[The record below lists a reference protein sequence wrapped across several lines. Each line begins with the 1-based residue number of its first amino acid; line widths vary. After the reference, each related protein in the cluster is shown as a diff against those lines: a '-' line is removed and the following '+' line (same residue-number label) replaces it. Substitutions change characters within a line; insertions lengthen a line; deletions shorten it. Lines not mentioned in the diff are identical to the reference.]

1 MTLRR
6 KMTLQIGA
14 MLVALLLVGA
24 AAVWGLNGLRQ
35 DYGVA
40 LEGYQ
45 RLRQLYEASS
55 HLKTAQR
62 LLRMHAQTLGVARE
76 EVSAAAMSFDQ
87 PPAPPGAGWDVED
100 VAADAAVRSALRE
113 LAVRLHAPQPDGVAP
128 EQVAA
133 EAVDAINDV
142 LARIPTL
149 AAGIRRTT
157 ESRQAMAQ
165 DKRQATVRIVAA
177 LAAAAVV
184 AGLALGAWQ
193 YRSVIRP
200 LRQLGAGVRRIAAGQ
215 FRGRVEPTGGDEFAA
230 LAADF
235 NRMAAELDG
244 LYRDLEQKVAAKSRE
259 LIRSE
264 RLASVGYLAAG
275 VAHEINNPLGIISG
289 YAEYSLSE
297 LRERARR
304 AGTTSASGADGATNG
319 EPVAGSA
326 SGAAGR
332 PDTPGGPSDEIER
345 SLRVICDEAFRC
357 KEITGKLL
365 SLARPGEE
373 NRAQVSLAEVA
384 RQVASIVGGLQQF
397 RDRRVT
403 VAPAGEDAFTV
414 RAVEAEMT
422 QVLLNLTLN
431 ALEAVPPGGGE
442 VRIELRRDPA
452 AGNGDGWIELAVIDN
467 GGGMSPQTLERVF
480 EPFFTERRGAREA
493 GAPHGTGLGLSIT
506 HAIVQSHGGRVDAFS
521 EGIGKGSRFVVRLP
535 AWEGARIED
544 RG

>member
-24 AAVWGLNGLRQ
+24 AALWGINGLHQ

-45 RLRQLYEASS
+45 RLRQVYEASS

-62 LLRMHAQTLGVARE
+62 QLRMHAQTLGVARE
-76 EVSAAAMSFDQ
+76 EVSAAAMSFEQ
-87 PPAPPGAGWDVED
+87 LPAPGAGWGAQD

-113 LAVRLHAPQPDGVAP
+113 LAGRMQASPDDAAAAP
-128 EQVAA
+128 ERVAA
-133 EAVDAINDV
+133 EAGDAIHDV

-165 DKRQATVRIVAA
+165 DKRRATVRIVAA
-177 LAAAAVV
+177 LAALAVV

-193 YRSVIRP
+193 YRSVMRP
-200 LRQLGAGVRRIAAGQ
+200 LRQLGAGVRRVAAGQ
-215 FRGRVEPTGGDEFAA
+215 FRGRVEPQGGDEFAA

-297 LRERARR
+297 LRERP
-304 AGTTSASGADGATNG
+304 TKS
-319 EPVAGSA
+319 
-326 SGAAGR
+326 
-332 PDTPGGPSDEIER
+332 
-345 SLRVICDEAFRC
+345 
-357 KEITGKLL
+357 
-365 SLARPGEE
+365 
-373 NRAQVSLAEVA
+373 
-384 RQVASIVGGLQQF
+384 
-397 RDRRVT
+397 
-403 VAPAGEDAFTV
+403 
-414 RAVEAEMT
+414 
-422 QVLLNLTLN
+422 
-431 ALEAVPPGGGE
+431 
-442 VRIELRRDPA
+442 
-452 AGNGDGWIELAVIDN
+452 
-467 GGGMSPQTLERVF
+467 
-480 EPFFTERRGAREA
+480 
-493 GAPHGTGLGLSIT
+493 
-506 HAIVQSHGGRVDAFS
+506 
-521 EGIGKGSRFVVRLP
+521 
-535 AWEGARIED
+535 
-544 RG
+544 

>member
-45 RLRQLYEASS
+45 RLRQVYEASS

-76 EVSAAAMSFDQ
+76 EVSAAVLSFEQ
-87 PPAPPGAGWDVED
+87 RPPPGAGWDPED
-100 VAADAAVRSALRE
+100 VRADAAVRSALRE
-113 LAVRLHAPQPDGVAP
+113 LAGRMDAPSANGASP

-133 EAVDAINDV
+133 EAVDSINDV

-149 AAGIRRTT
+149 VAGIRRTT

-165 DKRQATVRIVAA
+165 NKRRATVRIVAA

-193 YRSVIRP
+193 YRSVMRP
-200 LRQLGAGVRRIAAGQ
+200 LRQLGAGVRRVAAGQ
-215 FRGRVEPTGGDEFAA
+215 FRGGVEPHIGGSGGDEFAA
-230 LAADF
+230 LAGDF

-297 LRERARR
+297 LRERAKR
-304 AGTTSASGADGATNG
+304 AGAAAASRPGGSNGAPMADG
-319 EPVAGSA
+319 EPC
-326 SGAAGR
+326 
-332 PDTPGGPSDEIER
+332 DEVEK

-373 NRAQVSLAEVA
+373 NRAPVSLAEVA

-414 RAVEAEMT
+414 RAVEAEMK

-431 ALEAVPPGGGE
+431 ALEAVPPGTGE
-442 VRIELRRDPA
+442 VRVELRRDHSN
-452 AGNGDGWIELAVIDN
+452 GNGAGWVELAVADN
-467 GGGMSPQTLERVF
+467 GRGMSPQTLERVF
-480 EPFFTERRGAREA
+480 EPFFTEKRGAREA
-493 GAPHGTGLGLSIT
+493 GATHGTGLGLSIT
-506 HAIVQSHGGRVDAFS
+506 HAIVQSHGGRVEAFS
-521 EGIGKGSRFVVRLP
+521 EGIGMGSRFVLRLP
-535 AWEGARIED
+535 AWEGTRVED
-544 RG
+544 GG